1 MATAGITTV
10 LSRQRFSMALTL
22 ADIRRH
28 LFLPVLMGPEK
39 QTTADR
45 APSFVVQTC
54 TAPGAFFIALLKRCV
69 AAGPMRGAAC
79 RTARSAAGH
88 KPYSRCS
95 AAAVS
100 AQASGIIASRPRRT
114 TALCSRRRRR
124 RYPWRR
130 RGQGGNRCA
139 EALGCCCS
147 CCTCCCCLHPFT
159 FVLLPCGKAFD
170 GFFQV
175 SIMIPTAGWSTFRG
189 GPWMACGA
197 AFFL

>member
-1 MATAGITTV
+1 
-10 LSRQRFSMALTL
+10 
-22 ADIRRH
+22 
-28 LFLPVLMGPEK
+28 
-39 QTTADR
+39 
-45 APSFVVQTC
+45 
-54 TAPGAFFIALLKRCV
+54 
-69 AAGPMRGAAC
+69 MRGAAS

-95 AAAVS
+95 ATAVC
-100 AQASGIIASRPRRT
+100 AQASGSISSRPRRT
-114 TALCSRRRRR
+114 TALCSRRRR

-147 CCTCCCCLHPFT
+147 CCGCCCCLHAFT
-159 FVLLPCGKAFD
+159 FVLLPCGEAFD

-189 GPWMACGA
+189 DPWMAYLLVGLCRLRLALVDPRVGDPTWRAPITARTVPHELARHHGPYRWRCGA
-197 AFFL
+197 